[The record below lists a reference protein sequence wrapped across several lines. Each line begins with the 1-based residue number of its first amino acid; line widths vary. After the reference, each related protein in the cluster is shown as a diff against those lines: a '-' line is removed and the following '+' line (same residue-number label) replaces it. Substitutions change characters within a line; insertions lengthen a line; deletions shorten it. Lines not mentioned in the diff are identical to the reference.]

1 MNKHQLEYLGEQVK
15 IVESKNTSLK
25 GLEGKIIKE
34 TKNTFTI
41 RTNNGD
47 KTVTKETCVFHIK
60 NQKIHGNKITRK
72 PEERIKIKR

>member
-15 IVESKNTSLK
+15 IVESKNKSLQ

-41 RTNNGD
+41 RTTNDD
-47 KTVTKETCVFHIK
+47 KTVTKEVCVFHIK
-60 NQKIHGNKITRK
+60 NQMIHGNKITKK